1 MRAIGNK
8 EQVERLIRKYEADKS
23 YYHSE
28 RYNET
33 LLRSDFLDP
42 LFEALG
48 WDIKNNAGLSISERE
63 VLLEEPLKAEAAEHT
78 KKPDYT
84 FRLFAE
90 RKFFLEAKK
99 PSVSILTNPSPA
111 QQIRRYGF
119 TAGLKIS
126 VLSNFEDLA
135 IYDMSVSVSPND
147 SVSKALIKKYHYT
160 EYAECF
166 DELARLLGHDSVYNG
181 TFDKEWNDLGARV
194 EKTAPVDAFFLGQI
208 NSWRVMLGKE
218 IYNAYPT
225 IDLGTLNDSVQSYM
239 NKILFLRVCE
249 DRNIEVY
256 KGLLSLADKGDFT
269 QLISKFHAADRK
281 YNSGLFASAAADK
294 LLSSEGVSF
303 WSIIRQL
310 YYPECPYSFS
320 VLSSDVLGRIY
331 ELFLTQKLSVVDGE
345 LQLADKPENVD
356 KDVVSTPTYIIRE
369 LLSKSVKVKCEGLSF
384 EEITQM
390 SFADIAC
397 GSGAFLLELYG
408 LLCDI
413 AIDYFVEHDRSALIQ
428 TSVGTYRLGFAYKKK
443 ILTSCIYGVDKDY
456 NAVEATKFG
465 LLLKLLENEDVNTVS
480 DIHPILPRLDDNI
493 VWGNSIIDSNMV
505 EDQDSVV
512 VNPYDFKGISFDV
525 IVGNPPYMKTEDMKN
540 ITPLEFGL
548 YKQYYQTAYK
558 QFDKYFLFIE
568 RAIGLLKEKGVL
580 AFIVPNKFMKVG
592 AGMKLRKMISSS
604 KCLSDL
610 TSFGANLVF
619 ADKSTYTCLVVLNK
633 QPQQNF
639 RYTEV
644 NDIDRWIAKNNT
656 AYSCDIKSESAIGKD
671 TWILYPN
678 SLDEVFHSIMDKSI
692 TLSSI
697 VGKNNIFNGIQ
708 TSAVQTYVIDSFTTD
723 AEYIY
728 FKHNGKDYKIEKRYT
743 RPFFKTSR
751 GDDALNTYHTFK
763 PNSVLIYPYERK
775 DDRVIDIVPLQQI
788 QAETPNLYAYLI
800 DNKNVLSAPGRSI
813 LPKPDTNDEWH
824 RYGRHQSLGMD
835 SVKTKIIVGVLSRGN
850 KYGIDTNG
858 VFLAS
863 GGTAGYCA
871 VGIPDDS
878 LYSPYYIQAVLSSK
892 YVEWIASL
900 RGEIFRGGFI
910 ARGTKVL
917 KDMPIRKI
925 NFNNEDEKKL
935 HGKIAMQQKKLIELG
950 DMYLDAKDDKRK
962 SIVLQRKLNHELD
975 IQNVNLRIL
984 YDISELKEKQLP
996 IISELYAAD

>member
-1 MRAIGNK
+1 MRAIDNR
-8 EQVERLIRKYEADKS
+8 EQVERLISKYDADKS

-48 WDIKNNAGLSISERE
+48 WDIKNNSGLSISERE
-63 VLLEEPLKAEAAEHT
+63 VLLEEPLKAGVAEHT

-99 PSVSILTNPSPA
+99 PSVNILTNPGPA
-111 QQIRRYGF
+111 QQVRRYGF

-135 IYDMSVSVSPND
+135 IYDMSISVSPSD
-147 SVSKALIKKYHYT
+147 PVSKALIKKIHYT
-160 EYAECF
+160 EYTECF
-166 DELARLLGHDSVYNG
+166 EELVRLLGHDSVYNG
-181 TFDKEWNDLGARV
+181 TFDKEWSNLGAKV
-194 EKTAPVDAFFLGQI
+194 DKTAPVDSYFLNQI
-208 NSWRVMLGKE
+208 NTWRVMLGRD
-218 IYNAYPT
+218 IYNTYPR
-225 IDLGTLNDSVQSYM
+225 IDLTTLNDCVQSYM

-256 KGLLSLADKGDFT
+256 KGLLSLADKGDFS

-281 YNSGLFASAAADK
+281 YNSGLFASVAADK
-294 LLSSEGVSF
+294 LLSSESISF

-345 LQLADKPENVD
+345 LQLVDKPENVD
-356 KDVVSTPTYIIRE
+356 KDVVSTPTYVIRE
-369 LLSKSVKVKCEGLSF
+369 LLSKSVRAKCEGLGF

-428 TSVGTYRLGFAYKKK
+428 TSVGTYRLGFEYKKK
-443 ILTSCIYGVDKDY
+443 ILISCIFGVDKDY

-480 DIHPILPRLDDNI
+480 DIHPILPHLDNNI

-505 EDQDSVV
+505 ADKDRDV
-512 VNPYDFKGISFDV
+512 VNPYDFEGIRFDA

-540 ITPLEFGL
+540 ITPLEFDL
-548 YKQYYQTAYK
+548 YKKYYQTAYK

-568 RAIGLLKEKGVL
+568 RAFGLLKEEGVL
-580 AFIVPNKFMKVG
+580 AFIVPSKFMKVG
-592 AGMKLRKMISSS
+592 AGMRLRQMISTS

-619 ADKSTYTCLVVLNK
+619 ADKSTYTCLVVLSK
-633 QPQQNF
+633 HPQQNF
-639 RYTEV
+639 SYTEV
-644 NDIDRWIAKNNT
+644 NDIDGWIAKNNT
-656 AYSCDIKSESAIGKD
+656 ACSCDIKPESIIGKG
-671 TWILYPN
+671 TWILYPK
-678 SLDEVFHSIMDKSI
+678 SLDDVFHSIIAKSV

-697 VGKNNIFNGIQ
+697 VGEDNIFNGIQ
-708 TSAVQTYVIDSFTTD
+708 TSAVQTYVIGSFATD
-723 AEYIY
+723 AEYVY
-728 FKHNGKDYKIEKRYT
+728 FKHNGKEYKIEKRYT

-763 PNSVLIYPYERK
+763 PNSVLIYPYERRE
-775 DDRVIDIVPLQQI
+775 DGVIDIVPLKQI
-788 QAETPNLYAYLI
+788 QAEAPNLYAYLI
-800 DNKNVLSAPGRSI
+800 DNKKVLSAPGRSI
-813 LPKPDTNDEWH
+813 LPKPTTNDEWH
-824 RYGRHQSLGMD
+824 RYGRRQSLSMD

-858 VFLAS
+858 VFLVS

-871 VGIPDDS
+871 VGIPDES
-878 LYSPYYIQAVLSSK
+878 LYSPYYIQAVLNSK

-917 KDMPIRKI
+917 KDMPIRVI
-925 NFNNEDEKKL
+925 NFNDADEKSL
-935 HGKIAMQQKKLIELG
+935 HDRIVEQQKKLIELG
-950 DMYLDAKDDKRK
+950 DMIVDAKDDNRK
-962 SIVLQRKLNHELD
+962 SIVLQRKLNYELNV
-975 IQNVNLRIL
+975 QNENLRIL
-984 YDISELKEKQLP
+984 YDIDELKEKQLP